1 MVDVIIYDALSGAKT
16 ERYFTTS
23 EIADIEA
30 RQPTANDLINQ
41 QIAALRGTITE
52 DIRDRALLGDTV
64 DLKAIYDKISALENQ
79 KT

>member
-1 MVDVIIYDALSGAKT
+1 MSDVIIYDALSGAKT
-16 ERYFTTS
+16 ERSFTAA

-64 DLKAIYDKISALENQ
+64 DLKAIYDNISALENQ